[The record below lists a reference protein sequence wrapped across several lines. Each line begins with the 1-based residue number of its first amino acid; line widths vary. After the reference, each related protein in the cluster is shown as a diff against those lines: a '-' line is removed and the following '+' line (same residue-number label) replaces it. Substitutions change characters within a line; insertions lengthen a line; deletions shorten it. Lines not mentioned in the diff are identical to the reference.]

1 MRFHLFLCLQN
12 KKGTDLKLGV
22 DAHGI
27 NIYESG
33 DVLTPKITF
42 PWNEVRNVV
51 AKDKKVCIP
60 CMHNVCVCVW
70 CVHVC
75 VSPCVCVCCV

>member
-1 MRFHLFLCLQN
+1 MYVLHSQN
-12 KKGTDLKLGV
+12 KKGTGLKLGV

-27 NIYESG
+27 NIYESA

-51 AKDKKVCIP
+51 AKDKKVRTYL
-60 CMHNVCVCVW
+60 CMYRV
-70 CVHVC
+70 
-75 VSPCVCVCCV
+75 